1 MQHLMHWLRS
11 GMGSASVRD
20 GRLIPRRISAKPCA
34 LRRRGL
40 TGTPTI
46 SARSHYW
53 RITDR
58 FCLVIMIGRSRYS
71 SERLTLMPNNAWAWA
86 LSAPTHTYIG
96 DPESAIARTERALR
110 LSPRDLLAF
119 YFHTSLCIAHYT
131 AGAYRE
137 AVHWGQIALSE
148 NPRFTAAACRPQ
160 LRLARWAT
168 NLRRR
173 RCCKFCYG
181 LTLPSAPRFTLLGIH
196 TAMSRGGN
204 YWNSIFWPQGSHR
217 KAPLC
222 ASLTWCSTE
231 QPEL

>member
-11 GMGSASVRD
+11 RGHRVGQGWSPDPEADKREAVRLAQAGVD
-20 GRLIPRRISAKPCA
+20 RDPNNIRAITLLAHY
-34 LRRRGL
+34 
-40 TGTPTI
+40 
-46 SARSHYW
+46 RSFLFGDY
-53 RITDR
+53 DR
-58 FCLVIMIGRSRYS
+58 A
-71 SERLTLMPNNAWAWA
+71 LTLFKRALDLSPNNAWAWA

-131 AGAYRE
+131 AGAYEE
-137 AVHWGQIALSE
+137 AVHWGQIALSKIHGL
-148 NPRFTAAACRPQ
+148 PRRHVRPQ

-204 YWNSIFWPQGSHR
+204 YWNSIFWPQGSH
-217 KAPLC
+217 
-222 ASLTWCSTE
+222 
-231 QPEL
+231 Q